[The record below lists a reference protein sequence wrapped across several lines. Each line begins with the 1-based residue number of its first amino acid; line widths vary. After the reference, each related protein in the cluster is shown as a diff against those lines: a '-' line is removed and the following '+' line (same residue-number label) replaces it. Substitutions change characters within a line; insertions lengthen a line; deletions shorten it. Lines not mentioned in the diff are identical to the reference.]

1 MRDIA
6 ISYVAIET
14 GVLSIMELDLK
25 ITLVMKVKSTVSSY
39 GYCRGA
45 DQLCIVGV
53 IVVNS

>member
-1 MRDIA
+1 MRDIT

-39 GYCRGA
+39 GYCRRA
-45 DQLCIVGV
+45 DQLCIVVV